1 MNPRRLS
8 FLLALTAVLV
18 IASLYW
24 LVPLSRTSQA
34 APVPAAD
41 TAFKGK
47 VLLVTTSSMS
57 TFLLEKAQ
65 VHKLGDQSC
74 LVGKG
79 AAEGR
84 VMGWAKGRTMWL
96 RMEHIVAITEFD
108 DLKDAKKALESGAGN
123 PFGGIAMPGPVV
135 VPGTTTPG
143 NKVPPP
149 PKDNLPLL
157 EKKNP

>member
-18 IASLYW
+18 IASLCW

-34 APVPAAD
+34 APAPAAD

-47 VLLVTTSSMS
+47 VLLVNTSNMYAY
-57 TFLLEKAQ
+57 LLEKAQ
-65 VHKLGDQSC
+65 VQKLGDQSC

-84 VMGWAKGRTMWL
+84 MMGWSKGRTVWL
-96 RMEHIVAITEFD
+96 RMEHIVSITEFD
-108 DLKDAKKALESGAGN
+108 DIKDAKKAMESGAGN
-123 PFGGIAMPGPVV
+123 PIGFGGIAMPIP
-135 VPGTTTPG
+135 P
-143 NKVPPP
+143 KVPDTAPPGGKGGPP
-149 PKDNLPLL
+149 PNGNLPPLD
-157 EKKNP
+157 KQ